1 MLSFV
6 VMVRIIPSL
15 LILPLPLPTPPHPHL
30 SVGANDMAALRA
42 ATVGVSL
49 CEAETSVAAPVTSRL
64 QTPGA
69 VVEVIKEGRC
79 SLITA
84 YVLVAFNIMYGT
96 IQLFMA
102 IMMYNFGLEL
112 GNNTY
117 LIQDLFY
124 TLVLGLAISITPPSQ
139 TLSKELPPQRFF
151 TKYFCFK
158 LFSQLI
164 CFPIFQLIALAA
176 LRRQSWYEKYDFG
189 DDPLSETYAYETSVI
204 ASLGLAQ
211 VMIASVVSTIDEP
224 FRRNWYTNK
233 YHVMALVFQTGF
245 LLYQIFGRESYFMK
259 EILEIRPLKIDF
271 CWILILIILANC
283 VVSGLLS
290 WLADLIKHLS
300 QRKDLGNSK

>member
-1 MLSFV
+1 
-6 VMVRIIPSL
+6 
-15 LILPLPLPTPPHPHL
+15 
-30 SVGANDMAALRA
+30 MAALRA

-49 CEAETSVAAPVTSRL
+49 CEAETSVAAPITSRL

-102 IMMYNFGLEL
+102 IMMYNYGLEL

-117 LIQDLFY
+117 LVQDLFY
-124 TLVLGLAISITPPSQ
+124 TLVLGLAISITPPCDVLK
-139 TLSKELPPQRFF
+139 TEHPPQRFF

-164 CFPIFQLIALAA
+164 CFPVFQLIGLAA
-176 LRRQSWYEKYDFG
+176 LRRQDWYTKYDFG

-224 FRRNWYTNK
+224 FRKPWYTNK
-233 YHVMALVFQTGF
+233 YHVSALVVQGGF
-245 LLYQIFGRESYFMK
+245 LAYQIFGRSSYFIK
-259 EILEIRPLKIDF
+259 EILEVRPLKIEF
-271 CWILILIILANC
+271 CWILVLIILANC
-283 VVSGLLS
+283 VVSGFLS
-290 WLADLIKHLS
+290 WVADLIKHIS
-300 QRKDLGNSK
+300 QQRA

>member
-1 MLSFV
+1 
-6 VMVRIIPSL
+6 
-15 LILPLPLPTPPHPHL
+15 
-30 SVGANDMAALRA
+30 MAALRA

-102 IMMYNFGLEL
+102 IMMYNFGLEI

-124 TLVLGLAISITPPSQ
+124 TLILGLAISITPPSQ

-164 CFPIFQLIALAA
+164 CFPIFQLIALEA
-176 LRRQSWYEKYDFG
+176 LKRQSWYVKYEFG
-189 DDPLSETYAYETSVI
+189 SNPLSETYAYETSVV
-204 ASLGLAQ
+204 ASMGLAQ

-245 LLYQIFGRESYFMK
+245 LLYQIFGRESYFMR

-271 CWILILIILANC
+271 CWILILIMIANC

-290 WLADLIKHLS
+290 WLADIIKHLS
-300 QRKDLGNSK
+300 QRNDFMKAK